1 MMESVVEAIDR
12 CDMFKFRNTKLVSQE
27 DLDLLKS
34 LGNFIME
41 KFFTENKRAN
51 MTVNVIFVENLY
63 KKSNMF
69 GNCIWEDQ
77 HLRPEEFTMEIEPK
91 QKRQLL
97 LNTFAHELVHVKQ
110 WAKGEYY
117 QLQRESNV
125 FKFNGQRVDAD
136 KVDYWDQPW
145 EIEAH
150 GRAIG
155 LVVQWAKKNE
165 LPAKKLV
172 VEG

>member
-1 MMESVVEAIDR
+1 
-12 CDMFKFRNTKLVSQE
+12 MFKFRNTKLVSPE
-27 DLDLLKS
+27 DLAFMKS
-34 LGNFIME
+34 LGDFIMH
-41 KFFTENKRAN
+41 KFFTDNKIAN
-51 MTVNVIFVENLY
+51 MTVEVIFKNDLY
-63 KKSNMF
+63 KDYKQY

-77 HLRPEEFTMEIEPK
+77 NHRPEEFTIEIEPK

-97 LNTFAHELVHVKQ
+97 LNTLAHELVHVKQ

-117 QLQRESNV
+117 QLQRERNV
-125 FKFNGQRVDAD
+125 FKFNGQRVDVA
-136 KVDYWDQPW
+136 KVDYWDHPW

-155 LVVQWAKKNE
+155 LVVQWANKNK
-165 LPAKKLV
+165 LPASKLV